1 MLSQFPSSTSLLF
14 HPTLPPS
21 QPRPPRPPRPQ
32 CLAMATLISFK
43 LLQKKRK
50 KEKKE
55 NTTKTSH
62 HLPWKTQAHLYI
74 ALMLVSSPRGD
85 GVACPPTLQPLP
97 ALPSTRSTPSRIQG
111 GNEGRG
117 LMPVPNKKRQQTESG
132 SAPSVWL
139 QQAAGLAC
147 NMGGLLL
154 NPGPRGPCPERGVQ
168 CVLM

>member
-14 HPTLPPS
+14 HPALPPS
-21 QPRPPRPPRPQ
+21 QPRHPCPR
-32 CLAMATLISFK
+32 CLAMVTLISFK
-43 LLQKKRK
+43 LLQKKK
-50 KEKKE
+50 

-62 HLPWKTQAHLYI
+62 HLTWKTQAHLYI

-117 LMPVPNKKRQQTESG
+117 LMPVPNKKRQQTRVRVCALCVAAASCR
-132 SAPSVWL
+132 PSV
-139 QQAAGLAC
+139 QY
-147 NMGGLLL
+147 GGLLL

-168 CVLM
+168 RVLM

>member
-14 HPTLPPS
+14 HPALPPS
-21 QPRPPRPPRPQ
+21 QPRHPVPGVLLWLP
-32 CLAMATLISFK
+32 SFLSNFYRK
-43 LLQKKRK
+43 K
-50 KEKKE
+50 KEKK

-62 HLPWKTQAHLYI
+62 HLTWKTQAHLYI

-117 LMPVPNKKRQQTESG
+117 LMPVPNKKRQQTRVRVCALCVAAASCR
-132 SAPSVWL
+132 PSV
-139 QQAAGLAC
+139 QY
-147 NMGGLLL
+147 GGLLL

-168 CVLM
+168 RVLM

>member
-21 QPRPPRPPRPQ
+21 QPRHPRPQ

-43 LLQKKRK
+43 LLQKKK
-50 KEKKE
+50 K

-168 CVLM
+168 RVLM